1 MKTLQDYQK
10 LAARTSGAN
19 GKSFAP
25 SAFGSF
31 GPPTNDVIIR
41 IETCSLGLIGETGEL
56 ADHIKK
62 VIGHGHKLDPAACV
76 KELGD
81 VMWYIAEAYSM
92 FGLDIPDADLELI
105 LDQLGSA
112 IKEQDGG
119 DQSRRRRPLQ
129 PVCALIRKASIAA
142 SDVNEFIALVLNG
155 EQTGEPWSGY
165 QLALDELLNTV
176 LAITV
181 RLGFSVR
188 EVLEA
193 NVEKLKKR
201 YPEGFTS
208 EGSINRKE

>member
-25 SAFGSF
+25 SAFGNF
-31 GPPTNDVIIR
+31 GLPPNDVIIR

-62 VIGHGHKLDPAACV
+62 VIGHGHKLDPAVCV

-92 FGLDIPDADLELI
+92 FGLEIPDADLELI
-105 LDQLGSA
+105 LERLGSA

-119 DQSRRRRPLQ
+119 DQLLKRRPLQ
-129 PVCALIRKASIAA
+129 PVCALIRKASIVA

-155 EQTGEPWSGY
+155 EKTDEPWSGY
-165 QLALDELLNTV
+165 QLALDELLNIVLTV
-176 LAITV
+176 TI

-193 NVEKLKKR
+193 NIEKLKKR
-201 YPEGFTS
+201 YPDGFKS
-208 EGSINRKE
+208 EASINRKE